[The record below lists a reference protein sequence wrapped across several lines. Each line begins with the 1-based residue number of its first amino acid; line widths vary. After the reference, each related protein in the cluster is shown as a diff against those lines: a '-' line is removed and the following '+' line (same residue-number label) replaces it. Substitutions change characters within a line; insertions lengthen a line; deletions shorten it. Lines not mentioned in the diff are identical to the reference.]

1 MNTRPRNRRSNYAAP
16 AVFVGLSDVTA
27 LHLAFLRQIE
37 TDRASTLSRQRC
49 DFLDVKQLT
58 CEKVQPAHHRD
69 RDLLAVLVERSLDV
83 LLSNRELA
91 FARSRQNKHLLR
103 IQFVMND
110 LRFDRVRVGRESR
123 LFHQDLE
130 ARFRWPVKRRHHQVN
145 VHRQAVHADDFVRLR
160 AGEPRR
166 RLTE

>member
-1 MNTRPRNRRSNYAAP
+1 MQRQRHIADR
-16 AVFVGLSDVTA
+16 V
-27 LHLAFLRQIE
+27 RQIE

-123 LFHQDLE
+123 SE
-130 ARFRWPVKRRHHQVN
+130 ERRVGKEC
-145 VHRQAVHADDFVRLR
+145 RYWWGRD
-160 AGEPRR
+160 
-166 RLTE
+166 